1 MTSGM
6 QRLQAFVAV
15 TFMLASAACAHHPTT
30 SQGSATP
37 TPAAIETHVPV
48 QSAIPAPIPS
58 TPSPSPSPA
67 PSPTLA
73 ATEVVTLPPN
83 APPRI
88 VAVHLSKQTV
98 HGGEA
103 VTGTV
108 VTTSNVASVE
118 ARIATFSISVPKVG
132 VGRFALNYVVPN
144 VPFFLHGTYPMTLIA
159 RNTAGEAVRRVI
171 PITVE

>member
-1 MTSGM
+1 M
-6 QRLQAFVAV
+6 
-15 TFMLASAACAHHPTT
+15 
-30 SQGSATP
+30 
-37 TPAAIETHVPV
+37 
-48 QSAIPAPIPS
+48 
-58 TPSPSPSPA
+58 
-67 PSPTLA
+67 
-73 ATEVVTLPPN
+73 
-83 APPRI
+83 
-88 VAVHLSKQTV
+88 HLSKQTV